1 MAFILAN
8 IELFAAFAAVAVLL
22 WLTYQFEGL
31 LGYRS
36 VPPGDAVRLIN
47 DGATVLDLRPAA
59 DFAAGHLAGAV
70 NLTPDAVTDWLTRQR
85 KNKRRPPVL
94 VLVTAPRQSLFGLA
108 RALRGQGVE
117 QLYVLKGGVGGW
129 AQAQLPLVK

>member
-70 NLTPDAVTDWLTRQR
+70 NLTPDGVADWLARQR
-85 KNKRRPPVL
+85 KAKQRPL
-94 VLVTAPRQSLFGLA
+94 VLVTAPRQSLLGLA
-108 RALRGQGVE
+108 RALRGQGIE

>member
-8 IELFAAFAAVAVLL
+8 IELFAAFTCVAALL
-22 WLTYQFEGL
+22 WLTYQVEGL

-47 DGATVLDLRPAA
+47 DGATVLDLRPAEQ
-59 DFAAGHLAGAV
+59 FAAGHLASAV
-70 NLTPDAVTDWLTRQR
+70 NLAPDAAAGWLAKQR
-85 KNKRRPPVL
+85 TAKQRPV
-94 VLVTAPRQSLFGLA
+94 VLVTSPRQSLFGLA

-117 QLYVLKGGVGGW
+117 QVYVLKGGVGGW

>member
-22 WLTYQFEGL
+22 WLTYQLEGL

-70 NLTPDAVTDWLTRQR
+70 NLAPDAVTDWLTRQR
-85 KNKRRPPVL
+85 KARQRPL

>member
-22 WLTYQFEGL
+22 WLTYQLEGL

-59 DFAAGHLAGAV
+59 DYAAGHLAGAV
-70 NLTPDAVTDWLTRQR
+70 NLAPDAVTDWLTKQRKARQR
-85 KNKRRPPVL
+85 PL

>member
-22 WLTYQFEGL
+22 WLTYQLEGL

-70 NLTPDAVTDWLTRQR
+70 NLTPEGVMDWLARQR
-85 KNKRRPPVL
+85 KARQRPL

-108 RALRGQGVE
+108 RALRGQGIE

>member
-22 WLTYQFEGL
+22 WLTYQLEGL

-59 DFAAGHLAGAV
+59 DYAAGHLAGAV
-70 NLTPDAVTDWLTRQR
+70 NLAPDAVTDWLTRQR
-85 KNKRRPPVL
+85 KARQRPL
-94 VLVTAPRQSLFGLA
+94 LLVTAPRQSLFGLA
-108 RALRGQGVE
+108 RALRGQGIE

-129 AQAQLPLVK
+129 EQAQLPLVK